1 MCLGASLAKAAHIKV
16 NLRYI
21 RILICI
27 CLASLLLSCQGTD
40 TTQPLVTS
48 AVNTIKIN
56 IDLNQKLQVIEN
68 FGVSG
73 AWWAQEIGGWQED
86 NRQRIITLL
95 FDIENGIGLSA
106 YRYNIGAGGGGE
118 IQDPWRRTDSF
129 EVSPEEYDWKR
140 DANAVRILRM
150 VYEAGVDQL
159 IAFSNSPPPRLTR
172 SGMVSG
178 GIGGSSNLGQNQE
191 SAYAKYLVD
200 IVLHL
205 LQVEMIPVQWL
216 SPINEPQ
223 RDWSITNQQEGCHY
237 TPEEAALLILTL
249 KDYIHE
255 LNVDVKILA
264 PESGRWAGSQDFW
277 DAFQSNGRLDL
288 DVFAVHSYS
297 STIDDKSNFAQYA
310 LGHQP
315 NLRIWMTEWTE
326 MQSGRDSGMD
336 SAITLSQTIHD
347 DLTNG
352 GVTAWQYW
360 IAVSKYD
367 YRDGLIYV
375 NPGNQIPV
383 ETKRLWA
390 FGNFSR
396 FIRPGSQRISS
407 SVNQPKLAVSAYL
420 APDNNSMIII
430 VINPEGYPQKASF
443 TLSGTNWLNYQ
454 AYETS
459 ANYDLTPIH
468 KGVLTQEYTFHQRS
482 VTTLV
487 VTP

>member
-1 MCLGASLAKAAHIKV
+1 MYLGASLAKAAHIKV

-21 RILICI
+21 RILIYI
-27 CLASLLLSCQGTD
+27 YLASLLLSCQGTD
-40 TTQPLVTS
+40 TTQTLATS
-48 AVNTIKIN
+48 TVNTIKIN
-56 IDLNQKLQVIEN
+56 IDLNQKFQIIEN

-118 IQDPWRRTDSF
+118 IQDPWRRTESF
-129 EVSPEEYDWKR
+129 EVGPEEYDWTR

-150 VYEAGVDQL
+150 VSEAGVDQL

-205 LQVEMIPVQWL
+205 QQVEMIPIQWL

-223 RDWSITNQQEGCHY
+223 WDWSISSQQEGCHY
-237 TPEEAALLILTL
+237 TPEEAALLIQTL
-249 KDYIHE
+249 EDYIHE
-255 LNVDVKILA
+255 LKVDVKILA
-264 PESGRWAGSQDFW
+264 PESGSWAGSQDFW
-277 DAFQSNGRLDL
+277 DAFQSHGSLDL
-288 DVFAVHSYS
+288 DVFAVHSYA
-297 STIDDKSNFAQYA
+297 STVEDKSNFTQYA
-310 LGHQP
+310 LAHQP

-326 MQSGRDSGMD
+326 MQPGRDTGMD
-336 SAITLSQTIHD
+336 SALTLSQTIHD
-347 DLTNG
+347 DLTIG

-430 VINPEGYPQKASF
+430 VINPEGDPRNASF

-459 ANYDLTPIH
+459 ANYDLTSNH
-468 KGVLTQEYTFHQRS
+468 NGVLTQEYTFPQRS